1 MSRVLVIEDDA
12 DVGLALGVLLR
23 RSGYEV
29 DHVEDGRAGL
39 RAVHALRPDLLV
51 LDIGLRGMD
60 GWQVLERVRDIS
72 DLPILILSG
81 QGQEADKVRGLRA
94 GADDY
99 LTKPFGSNE
108 LVARL
113 EALLRRATPSTWAIE
128 VYDDGRL
135 RIDPQQRSVRLDG
148 LDVRLTP
155 TEFRLLSVLVRHRG
169 SVLNPSQL
177 LAQVWDDPSGLGL
190 ERVKFAVLR
199 LRRKLESQDSTGSQI
214 ESVRGFGYRFRRPI

>member
-1 MSRVLVIEDDA
+1 VSRLLVIEDDA

-29 DHVEDGRAGL
+29 DHVQTGRAGI
-39 RAVHALRPDLLV
+39 RAVHSLRPDLLI
-51 LDIGLRGMD
+51 LDIGLTGMD
-60 GWQVLERVRDIS
+60 GWQVLERVRDLS

-81 QGQEADKVRGLRA
+81 RGQEADKVRGLRA

-113 EALLRRATPSTWAIE
+113 AALLRRTAPPTWATEI
-128 VYDDGRL
+128 YDDGRL
-135 RIDPQQRSVRLDG
+135 RIDPLQRSAQLNGVE
-148 LDVRLTP
+148 VRLTP
-155 TEFRLLSVLVRHRG
+155 TEFRLLAVMVRHQG
-169 SVLNPSQL
+169 SILNATQL
-177 LAQVWDDPSGLGL
+177 LAQVWDDPSGHGP

-199 LRRKLESQDSTGSQI
+199 LRRKLEAGDSTGSLI
-214 ESVRGFGYRFRRPI
+214 ESVRGFGYRFHPSA

>member
-39 RAVHALRPDLLV
+39 RAVHSLRPDLLV

-81 QGQEADKVRGLRA
+81 HGQEADKVRGLRA

-113 EALLRRATPSTWAIE
+113 EALLRRTAQPTWAIE

-135 RIDPQQRSVRLDG
+135 RIDPQQRSVSLDG
-148 LDVRLTP
+148 RDVRLTP
-155 TEFRLLSVLVRHRG
+155 TEFRLLAVLVRHGG
-169 SVLNPSQL
+169 SILNPAQL

-199 LRRKLESQDSTGSQI
+199 LRRKLESPDAPAARI
-214 ESVRGFGYRFRRPI
+214 ESVRGFGYRFRGSA

>member
-1 MSRVLVIEDDA
+1 
-12 DVGLALGVLLR
+12 
-23 RSGYEV
+23 
-29 DHVEDGRAGL
+29 
-39 RAVHALRPDLLV
+39 V

-81 QGQEADKVRGLRA
+81 HGQEADKVRGLRA

-113 EALLRRATPSTWAIE
+113 EALLRRTKPPTWATDI
-128 VYDDGRL
+128 YDDGRL

-148 LDVRLTP
+148 VDVRLTP
-155 TEFRLLSVLVRHRG
+155 TEFRLLAVLVRHRG
-169 SVLNPSQL
+169 SVLNPAQL
-177 LAQVWDDPSGLGL
+177 LAQVWDDPSGLGP

-199 LRRKLESQDSTGSQI
+199 LRRKLEPDQSARAQI
-214 ESVRGFGYRFRRPI
+214 ESVRGFGYRFRGPA